1 MYELKELKDVLRK
14 RVSFGTYN
22 LKESR
27 EVLSEH
33 VRVRTRAVWHVTRVY
48 VYVCCKCVRVRH
60 AYVAALHLPHI
71 QIYIYLV
78 GLLPPFDLSMI

>member
-1 MYELKELKDVLRK
+1 MFWHVRVERRVIRARVLWMYELKELKDVLRK

-33 VRVRTRAVWHVTRVY
+33 VRVRTRAV
-48 VYVCCKCVRVRH
+48 
-60 AYVAALHLPHI
+60 
-71 QIYIYLV
+71 
-78 GLLPPFDLSMI
+78 